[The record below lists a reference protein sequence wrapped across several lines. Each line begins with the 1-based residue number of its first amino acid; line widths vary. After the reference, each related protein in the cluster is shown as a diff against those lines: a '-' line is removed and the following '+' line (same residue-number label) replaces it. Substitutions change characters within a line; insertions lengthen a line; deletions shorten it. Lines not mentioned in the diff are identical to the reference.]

1 MVNEYLLIDKVGDFF
16 YFNKLS
22 DIEKYL
28 NLSKSQVCNIYRQSI
43 KHYNKY
49 TNHGYYIQR
58 LYNDP
63 TRPPKLLF
71 PMNRFIY
78 YVNNDGSTQYG
89 ETVEI

>member
-1 MVNEYLLIDKVGDFF
+1 MNEWLVINKIGDHIYFKNQLEICE
-16 YFNKLS
+16 YFNLTKA
-22 DIEKYL
+22 
-28 NLSKSQVCNIYRQSI
+28 QVYNIYTQSL

-89 ETVEI
+89 EKVKI